1 MKLNRVFLYVVVL
14 AGIILVLSGCA
25 TRVTMSYMVPATHDM
40 SNYRSLAIATTEP
53 YRFRPFEIPS
63 PYIQDMSGTSPVI
76 VYSGSRVGIEKQ
88 LAAYVNEQVM
98 KEARATSYFTLAS
111 SGVADRYLN
120 RPSQLADQGYEAYM
134 RVWTDDLEIDEYIY
148 AKEETSRV
156 PSDAD
161 PSIFVEETA
170 LVYYIDQEVRLVFSW
185 EIRSSRNDA
194 LLASDTYSERRSRTT
209 EIDLSGDAVQSAPS
223 VLPLMR
229 DMGSRFTGSIFS
241 QIAPSVRNVS
251 ISLMKNDPKNRRAEE
266 AYEAAKDGNLVEA
279 LDTFLREWKRRDHI
293 PSLYNAA
300 LIMEALGDRDEGI
313 ELLEDGW
320 KDTGN
325 TGISRLLSSM
335 KERGALDSEAQGQ
348 L

>member
-14 AGIILVLSGCA
+14 AIVILVLSGCA
-25 TRVTMSYMVPATHDM
+25 TRITMSYMVPATHDM
-40 SNYRSLAIATTEP
+40 SNYRSLAIATAEP

-63 PYIQDMSGTSPVI
+63 PYIEDMSGTSPVI

-88 LAAYVNEQVM
+88 LASYVNEQVM

-148 AKEETSRV
+148 AKEETHRV
-156 PSDAD
+156 PSAVD
-161 PSIFVEETA
+161 PSIFVEESA
-170 LVYYIDQEVRLVFSW
+170 LVYYIDQEVRLAFSW

-194 LLASDTYSERRSRTT
+194 LLASDTYSGRTSRTT

-229 DMGSRFTGSIFS
+229 DMGSRFTSSIFS
-241 QIAPSVRNVS
+241 QIAPSVKNVS
-251 ISLMKNDPKNRRAEE
+251 FSLMKNDPKNRRAED

-313 ELLEDGW
+313 ELLDEGW

-325 TGISRLLSSM
+325 VKISRLLSSM